1 MKIFEPE
8 KQILYEDNHIIIVD
22 KYPSQIVQGDKTGD
36 EPLNESLKAYLKK
49 KYHKP
54 GEVFLGV
61 VHRLDRPTGG
71 LLIFART
78 SKALTRLNRMLQEH
92 QIDKTYHAMVKKG
105 PLPGK
110 GRLIHYLCKNKR
122 LNKSFVCHKNHRDAK
137 KAVLDYAIIGESD
150 TFYLLEIKLQTG
162 RHHQIR
168 VQLSSLGFPIKG
180 DLKYGYPRS
189 NKDGGIALH
198 ASRLSFLHPV
208 RKTPVTVESMAEW
221 ENLFRGE

>member
-1 MKIFEPE
+1 MKIFEPD
-8 KQILYEDNHIIIVD
+8 KQILYEDNHIIIVN
-22 KYPSQIVQGDKTGD
+22 KYASQIVQGDKTGD

-92 QIDKTYHAMVKKG
+92 QISKTYHAIVKKG
-105 PLPGK
+105 PLPEK
-110 GRLIHYLCKNKR
+110 GRLVHYLRKNNS
-122 LNKSFVCHKNHRDAK
+122 LNKSFVCKKEQKGAK
-137 KAVLDYAIIGESD
+137 KAILDYAIIGESQS
-150 TFYLLEIKLQTG
+150 FYLLEIKLHTG

-168 VQLSSLGFPIKG
+168 VQLSSIGFPIKG
-180 DLKYGYPRS
+180 DLKYGYPRA

-198 ASRLSFLHPV
+198 ACQLSFLHPV
-208 RKTPVTVESMAEW
+208 RKTPLVFESKAVW
-221 ENLFRGE
+221 EKMFGV